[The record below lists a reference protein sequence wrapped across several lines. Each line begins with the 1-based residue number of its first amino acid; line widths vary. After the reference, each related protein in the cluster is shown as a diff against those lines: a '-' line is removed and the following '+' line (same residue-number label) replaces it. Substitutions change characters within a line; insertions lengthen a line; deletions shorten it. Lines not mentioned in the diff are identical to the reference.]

1 MKLAVISTAP
11 IGKKIRNRPG
21 WYLVKVDNVS
31 KALTYAENLAEQ
43 LDKLPGS
50 WLIDTVKA

>member
-11 IGKKIRNRPG
+11 ICKKIRNRPG

-50 WLIDTVKA
+50 WLVDTIKA

>member
-1 MKLAVISTAP
+1 MKLMIISTAP

-21 WYLVKVDNVS
+21 WYLVKVAEVRE
-31 KALTYAENLAEQ
+31 ACAYAENLAER

-50 WLIDTVKA
+50 WLVDTVKA

>member
-11 IGKKIRNRPG
+11 LGKKIWNKPG
-21 WYLVKVDNVS
+21 WYLVKVAQVRE
-31 KALTYAENLAEQ
+31 ACAYAENLAEQ

-50 WLIDTVKA
+50 WLVDTVKA

>member
-11 IGKKIRNRPG
+11 MGKKVRNRPG
-21 WYLVKVDNVS
+21 WYLVAEVRE
-31 KALTYAENLAEQ
+31 ALAYAENLAEQ

-50 WLIDTVKA
+50 WLVDTVKA

>member
-21 WYLVKVDNVS
+21 WYLVKVDDVC
-31 KALTYAENLAEQ
+31 KALAYAEMLAEE

-50 WLIDTVKA
+50 WLVDTVKA

>member
-1 MKLAVISTAP
+1 MKLMVISTAP

-21 WYLVKVDNVS
+21 WYLVKVDDVC
-31 KALTYAENLAEQ
+31 KALAYAEMLAEE

-50 WLIDTVKA
+50 WLVDTVKA

>member
-1 MKLAVISTAP
+1 MKLMIISTAP

-21 WYLVKVDNVS
+21 WYLVKVDDVC
-31 KALTYAENLAEQ
+31 KALAYAETLAEQ

-50 WLIDTVKA
+50 WLVDTVKA

>member
-1 MKLAVISTAP
+1 MKLMIISTAP

-21 WYLVKVDNVS
+21 WYLVRIDDVC
-31 KALTYAENLAEQ
+31 KALAYAEMLAEE

-50 WLIDTVKA
+50 WLVDTVKA

>member
-11 IGKKIRNRPG
+11 LGKKIRNRPG
-21 WYLVKVDNVS
+21 WYLVRIDDVS
-31 KALTYAENLAEQ
+31 KALTYAEELAEQ

-50 WLIDTVKA
+50 WLVDTVKA

>member
-1 MKLAVISTAP
+1 MKLMVISTAP

-21 WYLVKVDNVS
+21 WYLVKVGNVS
-31 KALTYAENLAEQ
+31 KALAYAEMLAEQ

-50 WLIDTVKA
+50 WLVDTVKA

>member
-1 MKLAVISTAP
+1 MKLMVISTAP
-11 IGKKIRNRPG
+11 IAKKIRNRPG

-50 WLIDTVKA
+50 WLVDTVKA

>member
-1 MKLAVISTAP
+1 MRLAVISTAP
-11 IGKKIRNRPG
+11 LGKKVCGRPG
-21 WYLVKVDNVS
+21 WYLVKVAEVRE
-31 KALTYAENLAEQ
+31 ALAYAEKLAEQ

>member
-1 MKLAVISTAP
+1 MKLMVISTAP

-50 WLIDTVKA
+50 WLVDTVKA

>member
-11 IGKKIRNRPG
+11 LGKKIWNRPG
-21 WYLVKVDNVS
+21 WYLVKVADVS

-50 WLIDTVKA
+50 WLVDTVKA

>member
-11 IGKKIRNRPG
+11 IGKKIHNRPG
-21 WYLVKVDNVS
+21 WYLVKVDDVC
-31 KALTYAENLAEQ
+31 KALAYAEMLAEQ

-50 WLIDTVKA
+50 WLVDTVKA

>member
-1 MKLAVISTAP
+1 MKLMVISTAP

-21 WYLVKVDNVS
+21 WYLVKVADVC
-31 KALTYAENLAEQ
+31 KALAYAEMLAEQ

-50 WLIDTVKA
+50 WLVDTVKA

>member
-21 WYLVKVDNVS
+21 
-31 KALTYAENLAEQ
+31 
-43 LDKLPGS
+43 S
-50 WLIDTVKA
+50 WLVDTVKA

>member
-1 MKLAVISTAP
+1 MKLAVITTSP
-11 IGKKIRNRPG
+11 IGKKISNRPG

-50 WLIDTVKA
+50 WLVDTVKA